1 MPPSETYVA
10 LCVTLDVVLGCAIWH
25 LRGKIEGRGRQ
36 RLTPYAGAP
45 ESSSVS
51 RRKDIETQM
60 GRVVVTLG
68 PTAAAV
74 GGPEA
79 TNHNRFRR
87 LLVGMGV
94 SNLGVAA
101 EDSRD

>member
-1 MPPSETYVA
+1 
-10 LCVTLDVVLGCAIWH
+10 
-25 LRGKIEGRGRQ
+25 
-36 RLTPYAGAP
+36 LTPYTGAH
-45 ESSSVS
+45 ESDSVS

-68 PTAAAV
+68 PAAAAV
-74 GGPEA
+74 GGPEV
-79 TNHNRFRR
+79 TNHNRFHR
-87 LLVGMGV
+87 LLVDMGV

>member
-1 MPPSETYVA
+1 M
-10 LCVTLDVVLGCAIWH
+10 
-25 LRGKIEGRGRQ
+25 
-36 RLTPYAGAP
+36 
-45 ESSSVS
+45 
-51 RRKDIETQM
+51 
-60 GRVVVTLG
+60 VTLG